1 MSQRPDEEEEPQP
14 RGRPNAYFADHEI
27 DTYGGSFRGTRP
39 APHGGSTS
47 VSPDDTYGSL
57 DLCWCGLPFDHDW
70 PGKAGGA
77 RHPREGKNKMNA
89 PEEPTRIDRR
99 QLRAY
104 HSDIADVILTAV
116 NEYGARHRTTHNSVI
131 LFPPDGSQPYTVN
144 ARNGDRQ
151 VRNARTWFVR
161 HCIPKGESIEKIKK
175 RASKV
180 VDDNMLKELADTMNS
195 EEHLRPEEA
204 VADPVL
210 EKAEAAGMAAVEKA
224 AQEAAAEVMAEPVEE
239 PPATEGEWVPYRVN
253 LGKRDE
259 RVHEFYVMRGEEVKC
274 TIDGWIGTK
283 RGAGGHTRTHH
294 TDTTDLWGPEA
305 KRKAVETHFAKK
317 IKGDVEAAIKLL
329 QAAIGTN
336 PEQDLESLLE
346 ENLQLK
352 AQVVELEGQ
361 VAELQAR
368 IDLARE
374 AFKV

>member
-104 HSDIADVILTAV
+104 HSDIADVVLTAV
-116 NEYGARHRTTHNSVI
+116 NEYGARHRVTHNSVI
-131 LFPPDGSQPYTVN
+131 LFPPDGSQPYTIN

-175 RASKV
+175 RAAKV
-180 VDDNMLKELADTMNS
+180 VDDAMLKELADTMNS
-195 EEHLRPEEA
+195 EEHLREPEPAPAPEPEA
-204 VADPVL
+204 
-210 EKAEAAGMAAVEKA
+210 
-224 AQEAAAEVMAEPVEE
+224 VEE
-239 PPATEGEWVPYRVN
+239 PTAKDFAGVQGVEDSDVAAATEDDSEWVPYRVN

-259 RVHEFYVMRGEEVKC
+259 RIHEFYVMRGEEVKC

-317 IKGDVEAAIKLL
+317 IKGDVQSAIQLL
-329 QAAIGTN
+329 QAAIGVTD
-336 PEQDLESLLE
+336 EQDMEALVE

-352 AQVVELEGQ
+352 AKVVELEGQ